1 MVSSI
6 ISVLRNTCHQ
16 HYNKVLKSKSFSTSR
31 VDEQLICEVIANDLR
46 QTLDGY
52 LKKCEQKHGPGV
64 FPLSFEDKK
73 NAVNAFQEYA
83 NRNVSTLGKKIRDL
97 GPNTDTCESR
107 RYWGNVRTSMR
118 ALMKEY
124 NAREYKKLE
133 ETHLIGPQ
141 KRPKRVTFGGAT
153 VQEFYSEDWAVK
165 MIRRA
170 IRKRH
175 GMKTKAVFLITRA
188 MRALAERKEEERKEK
203 RKKEEGKKAAKKK
216 RKKFVGAPRMSK
228 RLRKK

>member
-1 MVSSI
+1 MVHSPY
-6 ISVLRNTCHQ
+6 ISLLRNTCYQ
-16 HYNKVLKSKSFSTSR
+16 HYKKVLKSKSFTTSR
-31 VDEQLICEVIANDLR
+31 VDEKLIRDVIANDLR
-46 QTLDGY
+46 QTLDGH

-73 NAVNAFQEYA
+73 IAVNAFQEYA
-83 NRNVSTLGKKIRDL
+83 NSNVSTLGKKIRDL
-97 GPNTDTCESR
+97 GPNTDTCQSR

-118 ALMKEY
+118 ALMEEY

-133 ETHLIGPQ
+133 ETHLTGPQ

-165 MIRRA
+165 RIRRA

-175 GMKTKAVFLITRA
+175 CVKTKAVFIITRA
-188 MRALAERKEEERKEK
+188 MRALAKRKEEERK
-203 RKKEEGKKAAKKK
+203 KEERKKAAKKK
-216 RKKFVGAPRMSK
+216 RKKFAGAPRMSK